1 MGAPSE
7 IYIVIIAIVLSKNLK
22 NTTIDIKNFLM
33 VSFIYNKKEKG
44 RPPTVERR

>member
-1 MGAPSE
+1 MGALSE
-7 IYIVIIAIVLSKNLK
+7 IYIVIIAILTKNLK